1 MHDDESGIF
10 FNDAALIC
18 LFYLMMTMERGDRAR
33 SLAPVEYKSNSIM
46 IIRRSNI
53 WFIAAALVASIL
65 ISTNYYVSAF
75 SSPSSKSCNS
85 SRREIINIFTKA
97 TVGAVLIGT
106 STESNALDM
115 DSFENSLIEKDTTE
129 CNSKDPKCIPKL
141 TADEALC
148 KYGVSGADE
157 RTKACRRVRDA
168 GGQLPGSK
176 KGERSTQGWLNGD
189 IALTAN

>member
-1 MHDDESGIF
+1 
-10 FNDAALIC
+10 
-18 LFYLMMTMERGDRAR
+18 MM
-33 SLAPVEYKSNSIM
+33 
-46 IIRRSNI
+46 IRRSNR
-53 WFIAAALVASIL
+53 WFIAAAFVASVL
-65 ISTNYYVSAF
+65 IITNVSAF
-75 SSPSSKSCNS
+75 SPPSSPKKSCNS

-106 STESNALDM
+106 TTESNALDM

-129 CNSKDPKCIPKL
+129 CNSKLDPKCIPKL

-176 KGERSTQGWLNGD
+176 KGERSTKGWLDGD

>member
-1 MHDDESGIF
+1 
-10 FNDAALIC
+10 
-18 LFYLMMTMERGDRAR
+18 MM
-33 SLAPVEYKSNSIM
+33 
-46 IIRRSNI
+46 IRRSNS
-53 WFIAAALVASIL
+53 WFIAVAALVASVL
-65 ISTNYYVSAF
+65 ISTNHVSAF
-75 SSPSSKSCNS
+75 SSPSSPKSCNS

-97 TVGAVLIGT
+97 TIGAVLIGT
-106 STESNALDM
+106 AAESNALDM

>member
-1 MHDDESGIF
+1 
-10 FNDAALIC
+10 
-18 LFYLMMTMERGDRAR
+18 MMM
-33 SLAPVEYKSNSIM
+33 
-46 IIRRSNI
+46 IRRSNS
-53 WFIAAALVASIL
+53 WFIAAAFVASVF
-65 ISTNYYVSAF
+65 ISTNYVYGF
-75 SSPSSKSCNS
+75 SSPSKSCNS

-106 STESNALDM
+106 AAESNALDM

-176 KGERSTQGWLNGD
+176 KGERSTSGWLNGD

>member
-1 MHDDESGIF
+1 
-10 FNDAALIC
+10 
-18 LFYLMMTMERGDRAR
+18 MMM
-33 SLAPVEYKSNSIM
+33 
-46 IIRRSNI
+46 IRRINS
-53 WFIAAALVASIL
+53 WFIAAAFVASVL
-65 ISTNYYVSAF
+65 ITTNVNGF
-75 SSPSSKSCNS
+75 SSHSPSSKSCNS
-85 SRREIINIFTKA
+85 SRREIINIFTKS
-97 TVGAVLIGT
+97 TIGALLIGT

>member
-1 MHDDESGIF
+1 MHTLVD
-10 FNDAALIC
+10 
-18 LFYLMMTMERGDRAR
+18 
-33 SLAPVEYKSNSIM
+33 YKCNSIM
-46 IIRRSNI
+46 IRRSNS
-53 WFIAAALVASIL
+53 WFIAAALVASIF
-65 ISTNYYVSAF
+65 ISNVSAF
-75 SSPSSKSCNS
+75 SPPSSPKKSCNS

-97 TVGAVLIGT
+97 TVGTVLLIGT
-106 STESNALDM
+106 AAESNALDM

-129 CNSKDPKCIPKL
+129 CDSKIDPKCKPKL

-157 RTKACRRVRDA
+157 RTKACRRVRDI

-176 KGERSTQGWLNGD
+176 KGERSTMGWLNGD

>member
-1 MHDDESGIF
+1 
-10 FNDAALIC
+10 
-18 LFYLMMTMERGDRAR
+18 MMIR
-33 SLAPVEYKSNSIM
+33 
-46 IIRRSNI
+46 RRSNS
-53 WFIAAALVASIL
+53 WFIAAAAFVASVFVF
-65 ISTNYYVSAF
+65 ISNVSAF
-75 SSPSSKSCNS
+75 SSPSSPKKSCNS

-106 STESNALDM
+106 STESANALDM

-129 CNSKDPKCIPKL
+129 CDSKDPKCIPKL

-176 KGERSTQGWLNGD
+176 KGERSTSGWLNGD

>member
-1 MHDDESGIF
+1 
-10 FNDAALIC
+10 
-18 LFYLMMTMERGDRAR
+18 MMM
-33 SLAPVEYKSNSIM
+33 
-46 IIRRSNI
+46 IRRNNS
-53 WFIAAALVASIL
+53 WFIAAAFVASVF
-65 ISTNYYVSAF
+65 ISNYVYAF
-75 SSPSSKSCNS
+75 SPPSSPKKSCN
-85 SRREIINIFTKA
+85 RREIINILTKA

-106 STESNALDM
+106 STESANALDM

-148 KYGVSGADE
+148 KYGVSGDDE

-176 KGERSTQGWLNGD
+176 KGERSTSGWLNGD

>member
-1 MHDDESGIF
+1 
-10 FNDAALIC
+10 
-18 LFYLMMTMERGDRAR
+18 
-33 SLAPVEYKSNSIM
+33 M
-46 IIRRSNI
+46 IKRSNR
-53 WFIAAALVASIL
+53 WFIAAALVASVL
-65 ISTNYYVSAF
+65 ITTNVSAF
-75 SSPSSKSCNS
+75 SPPSSPKSCNS
-85 SRREIINIFTKA
+85 SRREIINILTKA

-106 STESNALDM
+106 SAKSNALDM